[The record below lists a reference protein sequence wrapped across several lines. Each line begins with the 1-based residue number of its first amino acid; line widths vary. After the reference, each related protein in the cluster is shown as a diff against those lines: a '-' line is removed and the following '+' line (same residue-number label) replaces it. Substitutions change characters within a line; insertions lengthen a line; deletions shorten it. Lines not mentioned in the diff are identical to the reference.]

1 MRLDIHRV
9 SKTSRIEAAER
20 PAVDAEHVAPT
31 LDDGYAPPV
40 HPLATLLTEVFGM
53 GPALT
58 RTARL
63 EEEVAAWA
71 AAGGW

>member
-1 MRLDIHRV
+1 MRLNIQRV

-20 PAVDAEHVAPT
+20 PAVDAEPVAPT
-31 LDDGYAPPV
+31 LEDGYAPPV
-40 HPLATLLTEVFGM
+40 HPPATLLTEVFGM

-63 EEEVAAWA
+63 EEGAAAWA

>member
-1 MRLDIHRV
+1 MRLDIQRV

-20 PAVDAEHVAPT
+20 PAVDAEPVAPT
-31 LDDGYAPPV
+31 LEDRYAPPG
-40 HPLATLLTEVFGM
+40 HPPATLLAEVFGM

-58 RTARL
+58 GTTRL

>member
-20 PAVDAEHVAPT
+20 PAVDAEPVAPT

-40 HPLATLLTEVFGM
+40 HHWPHS
-53 GPALT
+53 
-58 RTARL
+58 
-63 EEEVAAWA
+63 
-71 AAGGW
+71 